1 MSPASWCRQSGPEC
15 GRAWRTRCTRSSS
28 PASSSARLP
37 ISPTARSTGCFPP
50 PRPAA
55 RSWPGSGRPWWSPA
69 RRHHRPPGPAASG
82 MGRVSVG
89 KALLSEA
96 EDDEAPGTTGSSRL
110 RGLRL
115 RPWAVVAIW
124 VVGVIA
130 AFACYLQ
137 LARTRAVNSDGAG
150 QALQAW
156 DMLHGNLLLHGWLLG
171 DVSYYT
177 TEVPQYLLVELVRG
191 LNQDVVHVAAAM
203 TYTLATLLAALL
215 AKGNSTGRQALV
227 RVLIAVGIM
236 LAPQLTS
243 GVNILLSS
251 PDHIGTSVPVM
262 VVWLILDHARPRWYV
277 PVIAGVFLG
286 WALIADMLVLYI
298 GVLPLAVVCAIR
310 VYRAVAVER
319 KPLAS
324 QWYELALGAAAL
336 LGAAAAVLALRVIH
350 AQGGF
355 YMPAPNAQFVQGGA
369 ALVHNLGITFEG
381 LLLLGGADFFG
392 LRPTAGNVFTML
404 HVVGVFLAAWGTW
417 LAARR
422 FLRDRDLVAQLL
434 VTGVLINL
442 AVYVLSTRANVVSQT
457 REIAPVLPFAA
468 ALAGRLLDGR
478 LRAAKLMPLLLV
490 VLLGY
495 LAGLVHEISQ
505 PPVAA
510 QNQQLTSWL
519 AARHLHTGLSGYWE
533 SNVVTLTSGDR
544 VQIRLVK
551 PSGGRLVAGHYE
563 SKADWYDPDRNTA
576 NFVVIDPGVTGYPG
590 FTLERAVLATFG
602 APARTYHVGSYTV
615 LVWNENLLGKL
626 GSATA
631 PSGR

>member
-1 MSPASWCRQSGPEC
+1 
-15 GRAWRTRCTRSSS
+15 
-28 PASSSARLP
+28 
-37 ISPTARSTGCFPP
+37 
-50 PRPAA
+50 
-55 RSWPGSGRPWWSPA
+55 
-69 RRHHRPPGPAASG
+69 
-82 MGRVSVG
+82 MGRVSLG

-115 RPWAVVAIW
+115 RPWAVIAIW
-124 VVGVIA
+124 VFGVIA

-236 LAPQLTS
+236 LAPQLVS

-262 VVWLILDHARPRWYV
+262 VVWLILDRAHPRWYV
-277 PVIAGVFLG
+277 PVIAGVLLG
-286 WALIADMLVLYI
+286 WAAIADMLVLYI
-298 GVLPLAVVCAIR
+298 GVLPLVLVCAIR

-324 QWYELALGAAAL
+324 QRYDLALAAAAL
-336 LGAAAAVLALRVIH
+336 AGAAAAVLALRVIH
-350 AQGGF
+350 ARGGF
-355 YMPAPNAQFVQGGA
+355 YMPSPNAQFVQDGP
-369 ALVHNLGITFEG
+369 ALIHNLGVAAEG
-381 LLLLGGADFFG
+381 LLLLGGADFLG
-392 LRPTAGNVFTML
+392 LRPTAGNAFTML

-422 FLRDRDLVAQLL
+422 FLRDRDLVDQLL
-434 VTGVLINL
+434 VTGVVVNL
-442 AVYVLSTRANVVSQT
+442 AVYVLSTRANVISQT
-457 REIAPVLPFAA
+457 HEIAAVLPFGA
-468 ALAGRLLDGR
+468 ALAGRLLAGR
-478 LRAAKLMPLLLV
+478 LTAAKLLPLLLV

-495 LAGLVHEISQ
+495 LAGLGHEISQ

-551 PSGGRLVAGHYE
+551 PSGGRLVPGHYE
-563 SKADWYDPDRNTA
+563 SKADWYDPHRNTA
-576 NFVVIDPGVTGYPG
+576 NFVVLSPGVPGYPG
-590 FTLERAVLATFG
+590 FSSEREVLATFG
-602 APARTYHVGSYTV
+602 QPARTYHVGSYTI
-615 LVWNENLLGKL
+615 LVWNRNLLTEL
-626 GSATA
+626 G
-631 PSGR
+631 